1 MGQKINPTGFRLAV
15 SRNWNSRWYAS
26 GRDFPRMLGEDLQ
39 VREFL
44 RRKLRNA
51 SVGRILIERPAKNAR
66 ITIYSARPGVVIGK
80 KGEDIE
86 ALKVAL
92 QKMMGVPVHV
102 NIDEIRK
109 PELDAQLIADSIT
122 QQLEKRIMFRRA
134 MKRAMQNAMRLGA
147 QGIKIMSSGRLNG
160 IEIAR
165 TEWYREGRVPL
176 HTLRADIDY
185 GLSEAKTTYGVIGVK
200 VWVYKGETLGRG
212 EAPGTEAAPPP
223 PEREERRPRRPPAD
237 RPAGPA
243 ARPPAAGRRPAPRR
257 AAEPRADSGGQS
269 AAPAPAAEAAT
280 TSDDGASKPAVKRVR
295 KVATKSADGKP
306 AEPKAED
313 NKED

>member
-15 SRNWNSRWYAS
+15 SRNWTSRWFAT
-26 GRDFPRMLGEDLQ
+26 GKDFGRMLAEDLK
-39 VREFL
+39 VRDYL
-44 RRKLRNA
+44 KKKLRSA

-66 ITIYSARPGVVIGK
+66 ITIFSARPGVVIGK

-86 ALKVAL
+86 KLKVEL

-147 QGIKIMSSGRLNG
+147 LGIKIMSAGRLNG

-200 VWVYKGETLGRG
+200 VWVYKGDTLGRN
-212 EAPGTEAAPPP
+212 EAPAAADATPA
-223 PEREERRPRRPPAD
+223 PEREERRPRRPDSRDAKP
-237 RPAGPA
+237 G
-243 ARPPAAGRRPAPRR
+243 ARPGGRRPPLTRKPAEAPP
-257 AAEPRADSGGQS
+257 AEG
-269 AAPAPAAEAAT
+269 AAPAPATEAAAK
-280 TSDDGASKPAVKRVR
+280 DDAAKAAVKRVR
-295 KVATKSADGKP
+295 KAAPKPGGPADKKDG
-306 AEPKAED
+306 E
-313 NKED
+313 